1 MYVTLSLSP
10 CTAHPFI
17 ANPVN
22 SLSIVMIG
30 KGAYLKQLT
39 AATLQMKS
47 VTVGKD
53 WRAVLTSICVH
64 RESGITLTCMPVL

>member
-1 MYVTLSLSP
+1 
-10 CTAHPFI
+10 
-17 ANPVN
+17 
-22 SLSIVMIG
+22 MIG

-53 WRAVLTSICVH
+53 LEGRLASICVH
-64 RESGITLTCMPVL
+64 RELELP

>member
-1 MYVTLSLSP
+1 M
-10 CTAHPFI
+10 
-17 ANPVN
+17 
-22 SLSIVMIG
+22 G

-53 WRAVLTSICVH
+53 LEGRPHLHLCS
-64 RESGITLTCMPVL
+64 